1 MMNKQEKKILFW
13 SPMLSHVGTLKAT
26 IEMAKSFN
34 KYEDCRVY
42 ILNIFGEFNEYKNSN
57 NFFIINITNIKK
69 FIPRIFRTGLVSK
82 FIIYFLTIL
91 LIPLIIF
98 KIKKSDEC

>member
-1 MMNKQEKKILFW
+1 MNKQEKKILFW

-42 ILNIFGEFNEYKNSN
+42 ILNIFG
-57 NFFIINITNIKK
+57 
-69 FIPRIFRTGLVSK
+69 SK
-82 FIIYFLTIL
+82 RYLA
-91 LIPLIIF
+91 LIIVKF
-98 KIKKSDEC
+98 YNNIITLNLFMNIY